1 MRLVSR
7 ERPLIGPSPCVWLW
21 LVQSMSARGGTF
33 QSAKS
38 PKARAGERPAR
49 GALGRLEGV
58 TMYEPSRQISSFY
71 IAGFQ
76 YWDGA
81 LVLSELKVGER
92 LRLVPEFDNP
102 HDPSAMA
109 IYRGKT
115 KMGFVPG
122 SETSS
127 SPSCSSMAIPMA
139 LSCASCRFLPI
150 KSHGS
155 RCALAC
161 M

>member
-1 MRLVSR
+1 
-7 ERPLIGPSPCVWLW
+7 
-21 LVQSMSARGGTF
+21 
-33 QSAKS
+33 
-38 PKARAGERPAR
+38 
-49 GALGRLEGV
+49 
-58 TMYEPSRQISSFY
+58 MYEPSRQISSFY

-122 SETSS
+122 SENERLALMFFYGRSDGFELRVLQV
-127 SPSCSSMAIPMA
+127 SPDQKPWEQVRVGLYVTDA
-139 LSCASCRFLPI
+139 R
-150 KSHGS
+150 
-155 RCALAC
+155 
-161 M
+161 

>member
-1 MRLVSR
+1 
-7 ERPLIGPSPCVWLW
+7 
-21 LVQSMSARGGTF
+21 
-33 QSAKS
+33 
-38 PKARAGERPAR
+38 
-49 GALGRLEGV
+49 
-58 TMYEPSRQISSFY
+58 MYEPSRQISSFY

-122 SETSS
+122 SEKSF
-127 SPSCSSMAIPMA
+127 SPSCSSMVTPTA
-139 LSCASCRFLPI
+139 LNCASCRFRLI

-155 RCALAC
+155 RCALGC

>member
-1 MRLVSR
+1 MRLVAR
-7 ERPLIGPSPCVWLW
+7 ERPLIGPSPCVWLR

-38 PKARAGERPAR
+38 PKAR
-49 GALGRLEGV
+49 
-58 TMYEPSRQISSFY
+58 
-71 IAGFQ
+71 
-76 YWDGA
+76 
-81 LVLSELKVGER
+81 VGER

-122 SETSS
+122 SENELLALMFFYGHSDGFELRVLQV
-127 SPSCSSMAIPMA
+127 SPDQKPWEQVRVGLYVTDA
-139 LSCASCRFLPI
+139 R
-150 KSHGS
+150 
-155 RCALAC
+155 
-161 M
+161 

>member
-1 MRLVSR
+1 
-7 ERPLIGPSPCVWLW
+7 
-21 LVQSMSARGGTF
+21 
-33 QSAKS
+33 
-38 PKARAGERPAR
+38 
-49 GALGRLEGV
+49 
-58 TMYEPSRQISSFY
+58 MYEPSRQISSFY

-122 SETSS
+122 SENELLALMFFYGHSDGFELRVLQVSPDQKPWEQVRVGLYVTDARWMSAAEQTSA
-127 SPSCSSMAIPMA
+127 CSIMY
-139 LSCASCRFLPI
+139 RQ
-150 KSHGS
+150 GS
-155 RCALAC
+155 RRVPALPMGWGRGRGFCIRRQGGGDAP
-161 M
+161 

>member
-1 MRLVSR
+1 
-7 ERPLIGPSPCVWLW
+7 
-21 LVQSMSARGGTF
+21 
-33 QSAKS
+33 
-38 PKARAGERPAR
+38 
-49 GALGRLEGV
+49 
-58 TMYEPSRQISSFY
+58 MYEPSRQISSFY

-102 HDPSAMA
+102 HDSSAMA

-122 SETSS
+122 SENELLALMFFYGHSDGFELRVLQVSPDQKPWEQVRVGMYVTDARWMSAAEQTSA
-127 SPSCSSMAIPMA
+127 CSIMH
-139 LSCASCRFLPI
+139 RQ
-150 KSHGS
+150 GS
-155 RCALAC
+155 RWVPTLP
-161 M
+161 MG

>member
-1 MRLVSR
+1 MGLLAKGPFAGGSIHVRTRRYLLINKKPEGAGGR
-7 ERPLIGPSPCVWLW
+7 E
-21 LVQSMSARGGTF
+21 ART
-33 QSAKS
+33 
-38 PKARAGERPAR
+38 RRR
-49 GALGRLEGV
+49 GRLEGA

-122 SETSS
+122 SENELLALMFFYGHSDGFELRVLQV
-127 SPSCSSMAIPMA
+127 SPDQKPWEQVRVGLYVTDA
-139 LSCASCRFLPI
+139 R
-150 KSHGS
+150 
-155 RCALAC
+155 
-161 M
+161 